1 MDPINIIVLLNV
13 IATFG
18 ANVSGAKRGLKSK
31 VTVIKEKPKTFLQ
44 KFPLVLSSITLIV
57 LIISAFQIGTL
68 EYIEDYANVRY
79 IGLAI
84 YLVSSWI
91 QVWAFKSLGD
101 NYSQDIIIKKDH
113 QLITKGA
120 YKLIRHPQYFCQLLV
135 DVGGAAAT
143 LSYVLSGLA
152 LIEIPIY
159 IMRAALEDKLI
170 AKYFP
175 EKFPAY
181 KKKTGFMIPF
191 IG

>member
-91 QVWAFKSLGD
+91 Q
-101 NYSQDIIIKKDH
+101 
-113 QLITKGA
+113 
-120 YKLIRHPQYFCQLLV
+120 
-135 DVGGAAAT
+135 
-143 LSYVLSGLA
+143 
-152 LIEIPIY
+152 E
-159 IMRAALEDKLI
+159 
-170 AKYFP
+170 
-175 EKFPAY
+175 
-181 KKKTGFMIPF
+181 
-191 IG
+191 